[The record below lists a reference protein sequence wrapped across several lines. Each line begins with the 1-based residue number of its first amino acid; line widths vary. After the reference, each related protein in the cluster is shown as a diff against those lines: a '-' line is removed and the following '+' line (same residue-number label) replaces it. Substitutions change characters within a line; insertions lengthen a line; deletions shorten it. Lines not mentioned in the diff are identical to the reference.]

1 MDLQLT
7 FSFFIAAALLAFM
20 PGPDNIFVLTES
32 ITKGQRNGI
41 ALSCGL
47 SSGVMVHTLA
57 VATGVSL
64 ILQSSALAFQIV
76 KYLGAAYLFYLA
88 VMTLKEKPKTIT
100 YEKGSKEVFD
110 FWKLF
115 RQGFLMNVL
124 NPKVSLFF
132 IALLPQFVTKDGF
145 NVSVQL
151 VILGAIFMVTALVI
165 FSLIAILS
173 GRLSP
178 YLNNER
184 FWKWTKYGKAGVL
197 GVLGSLL
204 LFTERG

>member
-1 MDLQLT
+1 MDPQLT
-7 FSFFIAAALLAFM
+7 FSFFVAAVLLAFM

-57 VATGVSL
+57 VATGVSF
-64 ILQSSALAFQIV
+64 ILQSSALAFQVV

-88 VMTLKEKPKTIT
+88 VMAMKEKKQVVTF
-100 YEKGSKEVFD
+100 EASEGGQFN
-110 FWKLF
+110 FWKLY

-132 IALLPQFVTKDGF
+132 IALLPQFVTEGGIT
-145 NVSVQL
+145 VSVQL
-151 VILGAIFMVTALVI
+151 VILGGIFMLTALVI

-173 GRLSP
+173 GRLSS
-178 YLNNER
+178 YLNNDR
-184 FWKWTKYGKAGVL
+184 FWIWTKYGKVAVL
-197 GVLGSLL
+197 ALLGTML
-204 LFTERG
+204 LFTKK